1 MHFQTW
7 HDKAGNA
14 TNITDGDL
22 SFPNLNSGVDPNPKG
37 TSVNPADDFQTNLIM
52 PEPTLFLN
60 AKLGPVSIIR
70 PTSTAHGG
78 AVASVV
84 SFADDGLFLDPA
96 TNKNTGIV
104 DVLMRLAEEADEA
117 HRRF

>member
-1 MHFQTW
+1 M
-7 HDKAGNA
+7 
-14 TNITDGDL
+14 
-22 SFPNLNSGVDPNPKG
+22 
-37 TSVNPADDFQTNLIM
+37 FQTNLIM
-52 PEPTLFLN
+52 PEPTVFLN
-60 AKLGPVSIIR
+60 QNLGPVSIIR
-70 PTSTAHGG
+70 PTSTQQGG

-117 HRRF
+117 RRRF